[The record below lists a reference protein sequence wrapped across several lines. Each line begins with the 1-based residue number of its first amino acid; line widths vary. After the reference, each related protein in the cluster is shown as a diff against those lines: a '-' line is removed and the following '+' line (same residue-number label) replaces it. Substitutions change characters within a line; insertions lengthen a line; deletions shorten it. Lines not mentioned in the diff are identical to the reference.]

1 MIKSVGDHALPK
13 NLIPHLRLT
22 CEGKMETE
30 LKNCIENVL
39 LAFDNVVVNTSH
51 QVKQESVLTQYGL
64 MHIIKPDKGTIQ
76 FVFQDTLEIN
86 LKPGMKYFVQVV
98 DTKYT
103 LLHVNPKVAPGE
115 KFQLSENSGLFL
127 VYFDVGDPSSG
138 RGFFRDLQ

>member
-1 MIKSVGDHALPK
+1 MIKSIGDHALPK
-13 NLIPHLRLT
+13 NLRPHLQLT

-30 LKNCIENVL
+30 LKNCIEDVL

-51 QVKQESVLTQYGL
+51 QVQQESVLTQYGL
-64 MHIIKPDKGTIQ
+64 IHIIKPDKGTIQ

-103 LLHVNPKVAPGE
+103 LMTVNPKVVPGK

-127 VYFDVGDPSSG
+127 VYFDVGDLSSG